1 MKWILR
7 NKIKITILII
17 VIKIFMWT
25 PDQLTTQNYLGLKFH
40 MRPHFTKGFTITS
53 DRCILLYHLK
63 NS

>member
-25 PDQLTTQNYLGLKFH
+25 PDQLTKQN
-40 MRPHFTKGFTITS
+40 
-53 DRCILLYHLK
+53 
-63 NS
+63 